1 MGLLLMRRYGL
12 PFLLS
17 ILLLL
22 SGCGLET
29 KTLEEFYGK
38 DLNDVSK
45 IRIVDGSTGNEVTT
59 TDIEKIKDFIIEI
72 KSIKFVPEDNQ
83 EKRDGFR
90 YSVIFFENDEQTFQ
104 FGPTQINGNYY
115 HTEPDIHPIVD
126 DFFTTIELEEK

>member
-1 MGLLLMRRYGL
+1 MRSYRL
-12 PFLLS
+12 SFLLS

-29 KTLEEFYGK
+29 KTFEGFYEK

-45 IRIVDGSTGNEVTT
+45 IGIVDGSTGYEVTT
-59 TDIEKIKDFIIEI
+59 TDNEKIQDFINEI
-72 KSIKFVPEDNQ
+72 KSIKFVPDDNQ
-83 EKRDGFR
+83 EMRDGFR
-90 YSVIFFENDEQTFQ
+90 YSITFFENDEQTFQ
-104 FGPTQINGNYY
+104 FGTTQINGNYY

>member
-1 MGLLLMRRYGL
+1 M
-12 PFLLS
+12 
-17 ILLLL
+17 LLL

-45 IRIVDGSTGNEVTT
+45 IGIVDGSTGYEVTT
-59 TDIEKIKDFIIEI
+59 TDIEKIQDFIDEI
-72 KSIKFVPEDNQ
+72 KSVKFVPDDNQ

-90 YSVIFFENDEQTFQ
+90 YSVTFFENDEQTFQ
-104 FGPTQINGNYY
+104 FGPTQISGNYY

-126 DFFTTIELEEK
+126 GFFTTIEVEEK